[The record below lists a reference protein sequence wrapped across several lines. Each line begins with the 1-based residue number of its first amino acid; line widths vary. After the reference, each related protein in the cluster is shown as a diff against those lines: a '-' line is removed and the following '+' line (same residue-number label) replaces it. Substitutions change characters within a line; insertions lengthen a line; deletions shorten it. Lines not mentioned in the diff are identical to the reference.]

1 MKPGLFILFI
11 LFRITGFS
19 QESSSV
25 ILMPKIMK
33 KKEIR
38 PIIQEKHN
46 SELDKLVIKSK
57 LFKNFQPVG
66 FAALPAGFLG
76 AISLS
81 GNQTGDGRSISSA
94 TIKQAAG
101 ITLLALGAMCLT
113 SSVYFTIQSHKN
125 HKKAI
130 QKYNQLYN

>member
-1 MKPGLFILFI
+1 MKKLVCIIFTL
-11 LFRITGFS
+11 LKLVVFS
-19 QESSSV
+19 QENNSV

-38 PIIQEKHN
+38 LIIQEKKN
-46 SELDKLVIKSK
+46 SELDKLITRSR

-66 FAALPAGFLG
+66 FAAIPAGFLG
-76 AISLS
+76 AISLA
-81 GNQTGDGRSISSA
+81 GNQASDAGRSSSVN
-94 TIKQAAG
+94 IKQTTG
-101 ITLLALGAMCLT
+101 ITLLAFGAMCLT
-113 SSVYFTIQSHKN
+113 SSVYFTIQSNKH